1 MKQTKRLLALL
12 LTLAMLMVNV
22 PAPVFAVGTTN
33 EDGYIEVRTIEDLY
47 NVRNDLTANYILM
60 NDIDLTAATAEGGD
74 WDYGGRGWN
83 PIGSGDNYGSTAFSG
98 IFNGNGHKIIGMR
111 IHTATYPTG
120 VANPTYAGLFA
131 NVVGTV
137 QNLTMENINISD
149 GCDYTGAIA
158 GNVNKTGTIE
168 SCAVTGGTIAKGSYM
183 GGIAGQN
190 YGTISACFNA
200 CQVSGSKYAGGI
212 AGYNYSVIIN
222 CYNTG
227 AIIGTSSAD
236 VGGIAGINTGDNYY
250 SNSQYATIKQSYSV
264 GTVSATS
271 NSYAYAITMNSG
283 KYVTLTNVYYRTGA
297 GVGSTGATALTE
309 AQLKLQSTYSGF
321 DFDSVWYIDAN
332 AVYPYPQ
339 LKNNPQDTR
348 VITEAKIATMPTKV
362 KYLQG
367 EELNM
372 AGCTL
377 EFAFANAE
385 TEYVTVT
392 NSMVTGFDKKGI
404 GEQTLTISCY
414 GRSFTFTITM
424 EEHPFV
430 EVYTILD
437 LYNIRYNLNGNYIL
451 MNDIDLTAA
460 TAEGGDWDFGGRGW
474 NPIGSYDI
482 YSNGAFTG
490 IFDGNGHS
498 IIGMRV
504 NYNSSNYPDGMGSD
518 AYVGLFANNEGI
530 IRNLHMESVNIQ
542 NAYANATLRGGAIAG
557 TSAGTIQD
565 CNVTGI
571 INLTS
576 YGDQVGGVVG
586 RNYGGIIERCY
597 NAAAVS
603 GQTDV
608 GGIVGIGS
616 GTIKNC
622 YNTGNIKAT
631 TTAGGISGQNAVSSD
646 PGNIL
651 NCYNIGTI
659 TGGSKTLGYAIAD
672 SVYGTI
678 ANAYY
683 LTNSGAGAVGATALT
698 EAQLR
703 IKSPYEGFDFEAV
716 WQLDAQANYPYPQL
730 IENPQDMRIIKS
742 AQIYTLPQKT
752 IYELGE
758 KFNSTG
764 LVLEFLYE
772 NAEAEYVNITTD
784 QVTGFDASVLG
795 KQTLSVTH
803 HNRTFTFDVTVTE
816 KPYKEIYTIQDLYN
830 IRLDLTGN
838 YILMNDIDLTEA
850 TANGGEW
857 DFDGRGW
864 NPIGSNDIY
873 TNGAFSGIFDG
884 NGHKITGMRIEYSN
898 ANVPSGMGRGY
909 VGLFAYV
916 SGEVRNLHMENVQ
929 ILNAYGD
936 SSYSYGGAV
945 AGYNA
950 GAIRNCSVTGTVKTT
965 STFRYTGGITGYN
978 KGTVDSCFNNADV
991 TGYYYAGG
999 IAGSC
1004 VGGTIQNSYNTGTVK
1019 TTYGNSNYE
1028 YSGGIVARL
1037 EESGI
1042 VQNCYNTGA
1051 VEGRGSKYGIAY
1063 KYSGTIKNSY
1073 YLAGTGANST
1083 GATALTEAQMKIGN
1097 MFAGFDFE
1105 TVWTINSDA
1114 NYPYPQLQGN
1124 IQDMSETVEL
1134 IRVIA
1139 YPAKLDYLT
1148 GDELLLTG
1156 GMFEAV
1162 YISGKTEMLAI
1173 TADMISGYDPTVV
1186 GTQTLT
1192 VTYGGQTDTFVINV
1206 ARRPAVTAMTLVSEP
1221 TIKEFVVGTAFDFAG
1236 AKVNVTYDNNTSKTL
1251 DITVDM
1257 TTGGN
1262 INHIGTQTITVSL
1275 DGKTVSFSVKVV
1287 PASLDG
1293 ISVSKLPNKVV
1304 YLEGEQ
1310 LDTTGMEIVA
1320 VYTNGSQVK
1329 IASGYTISNFTSKP
1343 GVQTVTVEF
1352 AGKTTTFEVTVQ
1364 ARPLNNLQIQAKP
1377 DKLDYVAGQELD
1389 LTGMLVVAYYAN
1401 GDVEI
1406 VEDYEISGY
1415 DNTAGTKVITVSY
1428 GGKTAAFT
1436 VLVTVKSV
1444 TKVEIKQLPAKL
1456 EYIENEALSVDGM
1469 IVEATYNDGTVVEVT
1484 DYDLV
1489 GFSSNPGRHELLVS
1503 FCGQVDSFVI
1513 NVTAKVLS
1521 DIRVTLPKKT
1531 VYALGEAFDA
1541 TGLTVTACY
1550 NNGVDVVV
1558 DNYTMAG
1565 FDSNTA
1571 GAKTITISYGGLVRT
1586 FAVVVEER
1594 SVIDTNGTFAIGNVI
1609 GRLGEEVRV
1618 PVTVTNN
1625 AGIAGLRHEISF
1637 EASNLTL
1644 VGVEMQG
1651 DYAKGTLIVNN
1662 EKTDEGK
1669 ATIVWFCGYD
1679 VKSNGAVYELVFE
1692 VKETAVDGITE
1703 VKLDF
1708 AENDNG
1714 NISGENVRFGD
1725 KDGSVEIRS
1734 YWLGDL
1740 DGDRKFAMVD
1750 LVMLAQYV
1758 ADFDMTLTAKQE
1770 LSADV
1775 NEDGAID
1782 IHDVILLNQWLL
1794 AEDF

>member
-12 LTLAMLMVNV
+12 LVMAMVMVNV

-33 EDGYIEVRTIEDLY
+33 ADGYIEVRTIEDLY
-47 NVRNDLTANYILM
+47 NIRNDLTANYILM

-83 PIGSGDNYGSTAFSG
+83 PIGSGDVYGRNAFSG
-98 IFNGNGHKIIGMR
+98 IFDGNGYSIVGMR
-111 IHTATYPTG
+111 IHTATMPSG
-120 VANPTYAGLFA
+120 ASSGHAGLFTY
-131 NVVGTV
+131 VTGTV
-137 QNLTMENINISD
+137 RNLNMEDVNISD
-149 GCDYTGAIA
+149 GCYYTGAIA
-158 GNVNKTGTIE
+158 GENKGTIKNC
-168 SCAVTGGTIAKGSYM
+168 SVSGQLAKGTYIGGVVGENYGVVSMCYNRASVSGSSRV
-183 GGIAGQN
+183 GGIAGVN
-190 YGTISACFNA
+190 CEDIFDCYNAGTVTSTN
-200 CQVSGSKYAGGI
+200 SDSKAGGI
-212 AGYNYSVIIN
+212 AGYAYGSSSDYTNIN
-222 CYNTG
+222 RC
-227 AIIGTSSAD
+227 
-236 VGGIAGINTGDNYY
+236 
-250 SNSQYATIKQSYSV
+250 YSV
-264 GTVSATS
+264 GKVSSASAS
-271 NSYAYAITMNSG
+271 NAYVIAFKSDYTTISNA
-283 KYVTLTNVYYRTGA
+283 YYRSGD
-297 GVGSTGATALTE
+297 GVGATGTTSLTE
-309 AQLKLQSTYSGF
+309 AQLKLQTTYSGF
-321 DFDSVWYIDAN
+321 DFDTVWTIDAN
-332 AVYPYPQ
+332 AIYPYPQ
-339 LKNNPQDTR
+339 LQSNLQDTR
-348 VITEAKIATMPTKV
+348 VLQSAKIATMPDKV
-362 KYLQG
+362 QYLQG

-377 EFAFANAE
+377 EFAFTNAD
-385 TEYVTVT
+385 TEYVSV
-392 NSMVTGFDKKGI
+392 NNGMVSGYDKKGV
-404 GEQTLTISCY
+404 GEQTLMISCY

-437 LYNIRYNLNGNYIL
+437 LYNIRYNLDGNYIL
-451 MNDIDLTAA
+451 MNDIDLTEA
-460 TAEGGDWDFGGRGW
+460 TAEGGDWDFDGRGW

-482 YSNGAFTG
+482 YGNGAFTG
-490 IFDGNGHS
+490 IFDGNGYS
-498 IIGMRV
+498 IIGMRIS
-504 NYNSSNYPDGMGSD
+504 YTSSNTPSGMDSN
-518 AYVGLFANNEGI
+518 AWVGLFANNQGV
-530 IRNLHMESVNIQ
+530 IRDLKMENANIK
-542 NAYANATLRGGAIAG
+542 NAYASGNLRGGAIAG
-557 TSAGTIQD
+557 TNYGLIQD
-565 CNVTGI
+565 CIVTGTVK
-571 INLTS
+571 LTD
-576 YGDQVGGVVG
+576 GEQVGGVAGSNVG
-586 RNYGGIIERCY
+586 GTIERCY
-597 NAAAVS
+597 NAATVI
-603 GQTDV
+603 GYWYT
-608 GGIVGIGS
+608 GGILGLGN
-616 GTIKNC
+616 GTVKNC
-622 YNTGNIKAT
+622 YNTGVVRST
-631 TTAGGISGQNAVSSD
+631 YSSGGQSGGIVGNNSSSSSY
-646 PGNIL
+646 GKVI
-651 NCYNIGTI
+651 NCYNIGAVSCANSATFAYAVAGSGTI
-659 TGGSKTLGYAIAD
+659 TD
-672 SVYGTI
+672 S
-678 ANAYY
+678 YY
-683 LTNSGAGAVGATALT
+683 LKGTGSGATGATSLT
-698 EAQLR
+698 EAQMH
-703 IKSPYEGFDFEAV
+703 IESTFKGFDFETV

-752 IYELGE
+752 VYELGE
-758 KFNSTG
+758 EFDPTG

-772 NAEAEYVNITTD
+772 NAEADYVKISAE

-795 KQTLSVTH
+795 TQKLSVTY

-816 KPYKEIYTIQDLYN
+816 KAYVEIYTIQDLYN
-830 IRLDLTGN
+830 VRLDLTGN
-838 YILMNDIDLTEA
+838 YILMNDLDLTEA
-850 TANGGEW
+850 TAKGGEW

-864 NPIGSNDIY
+864 NPIGSKDTY
-873 TNGAFSGIFDG
+873 SYAAFSGIFDG
-884 NGHKITGMRIEYSN
+884 NGHKITGMRIEYSSS
-898 ANVPSGMGRGY
+898 NVPSGMGRGY

-916 SGEVRNLHMENVQ
+916 SGEIRNLHMENVQ
-929 ILNAYGD
+929 ILDAYGD

-950 GAIRNCSVTGTVKTT
+950 GIIHSCSVTGTVKTT

-978 KGTVDSCFNNADV
+978 KGTIDSCFNNANV

-999 IAGSC
+999 IAASC

-1028 YSGGIVARL
+1028 YSGGIVAKL
-1037 EESGI
+1037 EESGT
-1042 VQNCYNTGA
+1042 VKNCYNTGA

-1063 KYSGTIKNSY
+1063 KSSGTIKNSY

-1083 GATALTEAQMKIGN
+1083 GATALTEAQMKIGD

-1173 TADMISGYDPTVV
+1173 AADMISGYDPAVV
-1186 GTQTLT
+1186 GEQTLT

-1206 ARRPAVTAMTLVSEP
+1206 ARRPQVVSMMLASEP
-1221 TIKEFVVGTAFDFAG
+1221 TAKEFVVGTAFDFAG

-1251 DITVDM
+1251 DVTVDM

-1287 PASLDG
+1287 PASLGG
-1293 ISVSKLPNKVV
+1293 ISVYKLPTKVV
-1304 YLEGEQ
+1304 YLEGGQ

-1320 VYTNGSQVK
+1320 VYTNGAQVK
-1329 IASGYTISNFTSKP
+1329 IASGYTISNFVSEP

-1377 DKLDYVAGQELD
+1377 DKLEYVAGQELD

-1436 VLVTVKSV
+1436 VLVTVKTV

-1469 IVEATYNDGTVVEVT
+1469 IVEATYNDGTTVEVT
-1484 DYDLV
+1484 DYELA
-1489 GFSSNPGRHELLVS
+1489 GFSSNPGRHEIIVS
-1503 FCGQVDSFVI
+1503 FGGQVDSFVI

-1571 GAKTITISYGGLVRT
+1571 GAKTITISYGGLT
-1586 FAVVVEER
+1586 KSFAVVVEER
-1594 SVIDTNGTFAIGNVI
+1594 SVIETSGSFVVDNLIA
-1609 GRLGEEVRV
+1609 RLGEEVRV
-1618 PVTVTNN
+1618 PVTVSNN
-1625 AGIAGLRHEISF
+1625 TGIAGIRHEISF
-1637 EASNLTL
+1637 NADNLQF
-1644 VGVEMQG
+1644 VEVKMQG
-1651 DYAKGTLIVNN
+1651 NYANGTLIVN
-1662 EKTDEGK
+1662 EAKADEGK
-1669 ATIVWFCGYD
+1669 ITIVWFNNDD
-1679 VKSNGAVYELVFE
+1679 VKTNGVVYELVFQ
-1692 VKETAVDGITE
+1692 VKETAEDGLTE

-1714 NISGENVRFGD
+1714 NVSGENVIFGD
-1725 KDGSVEIRS
+1725 KDGSVEVRS

-1740 DGDRKFAMVD
+1740 NGDRKYAMVD

-1758 ADFDMTLTAKQE
+1758 AGFEMTMTEKQL

-1775 NEDGAID
+1775 NEDGIVD
-1782 IHDVILLNQWLL
+1782 IHDVVLLNQWLL